1 MLQERLR
8 GRLWTKGWFPSLELP
23 TRSPR
28 SEVRLRSSPGG
39 SSDSTSFPL
48 NLNLDLVLFFFDPEE
63 LGHSIL
69 LVSCALRVE
78 HEAHCAVFQPR
89 LRTAIGSWRGNVSQS
104 SIAGTRDWSK
114 RFLGFRFDGAVRCFG
129 AIGDG
134 SLALALEM
142 AWVLIG

>member
-8 GRLWTKGWFPSLELP
+8 GRLWMKEWVPSLELP

-28 SEVRLRSSPGG
+28 SEVRLRSSLRG
-39 SSDSTSFPL
+39 SSDSTSFP
-48 NLNLDLVLFFFDPEE
+48 LNLDLVLFFFDPEE

-69 LVSCALRVE
+69 LVSCTLRVE

-89 LRTAIGSWRGNVSQS
+89 LRTAIGSWRGNVSQVS
-104 SIAGTRDWSK
+104 VVGTRDWSK
-114 RFLGFRFDGAVRCFG
+114 RFLGFRFDGAVRRFG

-142 AWVLIG
+142 AWVLVG

>member
-1 MLQERLR
+1 MEE
-8 GRLWTKGWFPSLELP
+8 WVPSLEVP

-28 SEVRLRSSPGG
+28 SEVRLRSSPRG

-48 NLNLDLVLFFFDPEE
+48 NLDLVLFFLDPEE

-78 HEAHCAVFQPR
+78 HEAHSAVFQPR
-89 LRTAIGSWRGNVSQS
+89 LRTAIGSWGGNVSQG

-114 RFLGFRFDGAVRCFG
+114 RFLGF
-129 AIGDG
+129 
-134 SLALALEM
+134 
-142 AWVLIG
+142 

>member
-1 MLQERLR
+1 MKE
-8 GRLWTKGWFPSLELP
+8 WVPSLELP

-28 SEVRLRSSPGG
+28 SEVRLRSSLRG
-39 SSDSTSFPL
+39 SSDSTSFP
-48 NLNLDLVLFFFDPEE
+48 LNLDLVLFFFDPEE

-78 HEAHCAVFQPR
+78 HEAHRAVFQPR
-89 LRTAIGSWRGNVSQS
+89 LRTAIGSWRGNVSQGPV
-104 SIAGTRDWSK
+104 AGTRDWSK
-114 RFLGFRFDGAVRCFG
+114 RFLGFQFDAAVRCFG

-142 AWVLIG
+142 AWVLVG